1 MRLVS
6 GQPTYWKDR
15 VHFYAVAAQTVR
27 HIPVDRALARRTNKR
42 GGELRRVE
50 FSDAFHFVESRSGE
64 LLELNDALDRLADAS
79 PRAGKVVEMRY
90 FGGMTD
96 EEIAESLG
104 ISERTVKRDWRI
116 ARAWLRNELRN
127 ALHP

>member
-1 MRLVS
+1 
-6 GQPTYWKDR
+6 
-15 VHFYAVAAQTVR
+15 
-27 HIPVDRALARRTNKR
+27 
-42 GGELRRVE
+42 VE